1 MSSFSGYAAMT
12 PSRNEEDDDSSY
24 WANMPPELIR
34 DVIGRIESSESQWP
48 GRKHVVACAA
58 VCNSWREVT
67 RDLVKSSEINGC
79 LTFPNSL
86 KQVRN
91 SEHCLA

>member
-1 MSSFSGYAAMT
+1 MMAC
-12 PSRNEEDDDSSY
+12 RNEEDDESNC

-34 DVIGRIESSESQWP
+34 DVIGRIERSESQWP

-67 RDLVKSSEINGC
+67 RDLVKSSELAGC
-79 LTFPNSL
+79 LTFPHSL
-86 KQVRN
+86 KQVRHREQR
-91 SEHCLA
+91 SAWQLASHINF